1 VAPQVKGI
9 NDTQIYSDSKD
20 VTNVLEKVKAK
31 HFAIIPG
38 GVETTNRRFAMMGVP
53 LIAWL
58 FVKTILRGHWNSY
71 FLKDQHYWV
80 PF

>member
-1 VAPQVKGI
+1 MSRFERAMH
-9 NDTQIYSDSKD
+9 SK
-20 VTNVLEKVKAK
+20 KVKAK
-31 HFAIIPG
+31 HFAIVPG

-53 LIAWL
+53 LVAWL
-58 FVKTILRGHWNSY
+58 FVKTILFGHWNSY